1 MAESIYL
8 LCALTSM
15 ACVLLLLRGFRR
27 TKVRLL
33 FWSSLCF
40 VGLAL
45 NNLLLFVD
53 LVVLGP
59 ETSLAAVRGAAAL
72 FGLSAMAFGLVWES

>member
-8 LCALTSM
+8 LCAVTSV
-15 ACVLLLLRGFRR
+15 ACALLLLRGFAR
-27 TKVRLL
+27 TRVRLL

-53 LVVLGP
+53 LVLLGP
-59 ETSLAAVRGAAAL
+59 EVDLAPVRAAAAL
-72 FGLSAMAFGLVWES
+72 FGLSAMVFGLVWES